1 MKIYPQDLRPSLHE
15 EIIRR
20 RANAATPEQGQAV
33 YLPPAKEPHIGFL
46 GKFWAQGADMT
57 PEQAAVGLPAA
68 STQTMASVWAP
79 LIFGALLSFLI
90 SVIIIK
96 KGGASPEVTWAVAAA
111 VAGLIAY
118 LGAFPLGKAT
128 FRGLY
133 NRPVTVSELEM
144 TLSKTE
150 MDAVEKSY
158 FTLLRDAI
166 RQDIPK
172 EAERRMRDAITSL
185 GAALDRLPPVIA
197 VPQDTVALRAD
208 AARMMQE
215 AGVQTDRVLAESLER
230 RAEAVERRASLN
242 ERSALFARR
251 QMALR
256 AEVLDQIEAMREGV
270 AAFQTGAADVD
281 SLEALSESAHRLAA
295 ETAAA
300 TTARAELDAA
310 TTVTLPAQEAA
321 TIVIGIRR

>member
-20 RANAATPEQGQAV
+20 RANAVTSEQGQGV
-33 YLPPAKEPHIGFL
+33 YLPPAKEPHTGFL
-46 GKFWAQGADMT
+46 GKFWSQGTDMT

-68 STQTMASVWAP
+68 SMQTMGSVWAQ

-90 SVIIIK
+90 AVIVIK
-96 KGGASPEVTWAVAAA
+96 KGSASPEVAMSVAAA
-111 VAGLIAY
+111 VTGLIGY
-118 LGAFPLGKAT
+118 MGAFPLGKAT
-128 FRGLY
+128 FKGLHQ
-133 NRPVTVSELEM
+133 RPVTVSELEAL
-144 TLSKTE
+144 LSKTE
-150 MDAVEKSY
+150 IDSVEKSY

-185 GAALDRLPPVIA
+185 GAALDRLPPVVA
-197 VPQDTVALRAD
+197 VPQDTMGLRAD
-208 AARMMQE
+208 AARLMQE
-215 AGVQTDRVLAESLER
+215 ARAQTDRILAESLER
-230 RAEAVERRASLN
+230 RAEAVERRATLN
-242 ERSALFARR
+242 ERSALYARR

-256 AEVLDQIEAMREGV
+256 AEVLDQIEALREGV

-281 SLEALSESAHRLAA
+281 CLEALSQSAHRLAA

-300 TTARAELDAA
+300 ASARAEVDAA
-310 TTVTLPAQEAA
+310 TTIALPVQEAETVVLRGSA
-321 TIVIGIRR
+321 